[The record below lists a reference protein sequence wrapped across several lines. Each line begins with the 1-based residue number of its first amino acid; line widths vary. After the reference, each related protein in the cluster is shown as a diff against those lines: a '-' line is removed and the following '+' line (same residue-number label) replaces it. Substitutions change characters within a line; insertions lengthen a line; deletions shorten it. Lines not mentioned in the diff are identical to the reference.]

1 VKMIHGVCALLLLSV
16 LAGQAFV
23 QIARPAKITL
33 VETGDF
39 FYNEEVTVKNGERV
53 LGLYVTE
60 GGSSLI
66 ESRIRLKPAADPT
79 APAGEKQMTGVSINV
94 DQPGKPVFLVKGAAV
109 LKPGPTSTI
118 YLGGEAKEHEL
129 VNTENLASSKPR
141 KLKLGAKEYQL
152 KVLVRKA
159 RTVETLSPD
168 CVELK
173 MALVFD
179 KKTQVLSTEQD
190 VDPVNSPRT
199 WKLLWAGDVDGDGN
213 LDLYVNLSSD
223 GVGDEMKLF
232 LSSQAKP
239 GQLVREIVSSAGGN

>member
-1 VKMIHGVCALLLLSV
+1 VKMINGICALLLLSA
-16 LAGQAFV
+16 LAGQALV
-23 QIARPAKITL
+23 QTARPAKITL

-39 FYNEEVTVKNGERV
+39 FYNEEVTVKNDERV

-66 ESRIRLKPAADPT
+66 ESKIRLKPAADPT
-79 APAGEKQMTGVSINV
+79 APAGEKQMTGVSISV
-94 DQPGKPVFLVKGAAV
+94 DQPGKPVFLLKGAAM
-109 LKPGPTSTI
+109 LKPGPASTI
-118 YLGGEAKEHEL
+118 YRGGEAKEHEL
-129 VNTENLASSKPR
+129 VNTENLASRKPR
-141 KLKLGAKEYQL
+141 QLKLGDQEYQL

-159 RTVETLSPD
+159 RSVETLSPD

-173 MALVFD
+173 LALVFG
-179 KKTQVLSTEQD
+179 KQTQVLSTEQD

-199 WKLLWAGDVDGDGN
+199 WKLLWAGDVDGDGK

-239 GQLVREIVSSAGGN
+239 GQVVKEVVNSAGGN